1 MKKIIQLGDYEPRR
15 KKHIYELDHCA
26 GCNRTI
32 AEGENCYK
40 LELDEG
46 RVIRYILLCEACEDE
61 SHEHIDY

>member
-32 AEGENCYK
+32 ADDEGYFE

-46 RVIRYILLCEACEDE
+46 QLIRHIALCQDCDDE
-61 SHEHIDY
+61 SHEYIDY